1 MEIIDNKTE
10 TEIKDLKE
18 FLETMEVINLTIIII
33 INIKEISKANSI

>member
-33 INIKEISKANSI
+33 INIKEISKSNSI